1 MFVSDLQ
8 ELDSVTQRTVSVLFL
23 VCPRS
28 VLSGCLVD
36 ISVLLRRSFWIISLI
51 INCKYVL
58 IPTS

>member
-1 MFVSDLQ
+1 MISVVVFVSDLQ

-36 ISVLLRRSFWIISLI
+36 ISIIHEVFLDYLSDNKL
-51 INCKYVL
+51 
-58 IPTS
+58 